1 MSSVIVTGAAAGNG
15 LAIAKKLRQHGHV
28 VIGVDLAPIPPNAC
42 DLQLQGD
49 VLDPFVID
57 QAFTE
62 VIKSGPSVYL
72 VNNAGITAPGFPQTD
87 RVWQQTIDINLSA
100 PFRWSRRFSELVV
113 SREITEGGIVFI
125 GSLATTMG
133 GISSFEVG
141 RSRSHTLLRIRSW
154 TIRNSLQLR
163 FARIHRHCNDQDL
176 LQHA

>member
-72 VNNAGITAPGFPQTD
+72 VNNAGITAP
-87 RVWQQTIDINLSA
+87 
-100 PFRWSRRFSELVV
+100 
-113 SREITEGGIVFI
+113 
-125 GSLATTMG
+125 
-133 GISSFEVG
+133 
-141 RSRSHTLLRIRSW
+141 
-154 TIRNSLQLR
+154 LQ
-163 FARIHRHCNDQDL
+163 
-176 LQHA
+176 